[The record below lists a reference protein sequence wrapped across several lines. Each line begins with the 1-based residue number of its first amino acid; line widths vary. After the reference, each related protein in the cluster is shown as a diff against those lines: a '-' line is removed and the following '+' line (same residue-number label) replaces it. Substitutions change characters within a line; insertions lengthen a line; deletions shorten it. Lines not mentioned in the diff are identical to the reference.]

1 MHAILYADN
10 PSTILFGRP
19 GKDAGQDARTA
30 DGITVYQSKY
40 RNGLDMDEA
49 IKLALEE
56 LDKIK
61 EYRAAGH
68 ANHEHWKAAQ
78 QWVLFANLSINPNDD
93 AKWKSKVVPAFK
105 KEGLVADYWS
115 IEIIEGKLA
124 AKPEVRDVFFGQ
136 ENRVL
141 VGLKEAHDLLKN
153 ERFGSVGPDTAFI
166 GREAELK
173 RVKEFAGSKD
183 KRLLPVIGPGGIGK
197 SRFVYESLVI
207 LSQEGWRVLW
217 ALPGAMA
224 KSSQWF
230 RLLNGNQKTCVVLD
244 DPDNPGLLREV
255 IEQLST
261 GERRN
266 WRVILSCRTANAE
279 SLRRYKA
286 NANVDEAIQLN
297 ALNEQDSKTLVTNYL
312 GQDADP
318 AWLHRIFRFTN
329 GNPGWLCLIADLAR
343 NGKLA
348 ELPPTSDDIAS
359 LYVNASLE
367 KLDPESSRRARVLL
381 KWMSLWGTFVLEAG
395 NDERPEIALLDH
407 ESIPKAVLGDLLRTL
422 VDVGLVRNWGVGK
435 RLYGVEPLIVRQH
448 ILVEWLLRTDADGG
462 VSVSP
467 SGVDL
472 VKRLVAEGLP
482 SLDSTLQT
490 ISQLAIS
497 RLNEQDAYSLLQPI
511 FKELAAAAVPATLVT
526 QNHIADLTMKLGPA
540 DPESALDVLIAVRK
554 NMKEDQEVEHS
565 FWGKVTFGR
574 RTLLSTLSWT
584 LFNLAEHVDNP
595 AVARRFLTEFRDLIT
610 LVETDK
616 TEMDPGKTPQQLLTR
631 LLCESRNS
639 GVFAQPAYDI
649 AVTCI
654 PSADAWPFAGRLAT
668 CVLEPRREIT
678 EWIANW
684 TLGLTRYAISSS
696 SADWKRL
703 IDLRATLFALLASDQ
718 HKALH
723 DRIWQ
728 LLANAH
734 QSLHYALH
742 HSRLNDADRQKY
754 RDVLI
759 ADLTQCETLLK
770 TPRTMGEATHARRL
784 WEWHLEHGQDEAM
797 VAPAREC
804 EKLYSGLSPWRL
816 HDFFRF
822 DYDERLS
829 VETDRVADILRN
841 AKDQTVYLDFF
852 EEVDRYLKSARGQ
865 SEDMADGMQLGA
877 LADRLADGFSL
888 DAPGNPT
895 ALSAFVFAVLA
906 AGDKAVPRTFAFAI
920 MICRRRL
927 AQLTSSG
934 HVDTGEWLDR
944 LVAMTPQKG
953 AFLYRFY
960 SNAHPQSTGQ
970 LTADDVKRILVHEHS
985 FSSREWFWLLG
996 VFAGAVDET
1005 LVDRIPAL
1013 LEAAGD
1019 DRFEASNGLA
1029 AFVRSSHLTFRRYE
1043 RQPSVT
1049 FVNALLGSIVKFH
1062 LNGTLLAFH
1071 DFEAMIKQSG
1081 VRPDMRYFAS
1091 LMKSRVELEALPKT
1105 SDRIEI
1111 LPHRFDV
1118 TAWCNF
1124 DPNNPEHVVAFQDV
1138 CRLALTSSF
1147 TGHYWI
1153 PKYLPLIDP
1162 SGESVAAFVTQ
1173 AINGTEPANVDELST
1188 LAYLAS
1194 QYPMES
1200 EAWVMI
1206 ARPICEKARELG
1218 REDREHLFFSLS
1230 RKESGVL
1237 TSMPGEVP
1245 LYYFQA
1251 RDLARQ
1257 LRDQEPLDSPLRSYR
1272 EWALTRAEQDLQREE
1287 GRAEEHAHE

>member
-78 QWVLFANLSINPNDD
+78 NWVLFANLSINPNDD
-93 AKWKSKVVPAFK
+93 AKWKSKVVPEFK
-105 KEGLVADYWS
+105 KEGLTAHYWG

-136 ENRVL
+136 DNRVL

-153 ERFGSVGPDTAFI
+153 ERFGSVRPDTALI
-166 GREAELK
+166 GREADLK
-173 RVKEFAGSKD
+173 RVQDFVESKD

-197 SRFVYESLVI
+197 SRFLYESLLI
-207 LSQEGWRVLW
+207 LSQQGWRVLW

-244 DPDNPGLLREV
+244 DPDDPGLLREV

-261 GERRN
+261 VERRN

-286 NANVDEAIQLN
+286 NANVDEAILLTS
-297 ALNEQDSKTLVTNYL
+297 LNEQDSKTLVTNCL

-318 AWLHRIFRFTN
+318 AWLHSVFRFTN
-329 GNPGWLCLIADLAR
+329 GNPGWLCLISELAR

-348 ELPPTSDDIAS
+348 ELPPKSDDIAS
-359 LYVNASLE
+359 LYVNACLE
-367 KLDPESSRRARVLL
+367 KLDATSSGQARVLL
-381 KWMSLWGTFVLEAG
+381 KWLALWGKFVFEVG
-395 NDERPEIALLDH
+395 SDESAEIALL
-407 ESIPKAVLGDLLRTL
+407 ESEGVPKAVLGDLLRKL
-422 VDVGLVRNWGVGK
+422 VEVGLLRNWGVGK
-435 RLYGVEPLIVRQH
+435 RLFGIESLIVRQH
-448 ILVEWLLRTDADGG
+448 ILAEWLLRGDGSG
-462 VSVSP
+462 GFEVSP
-467 SGVDL
+467 SGVAL

-497 RLNEQDAYSLLQPI
+497 RLEEHDAYTLLRPI
-511 FKELAAAAVPATLVT
+511 FQELVGAAGQANIVT
-526 QNHIADLTMKLGPA
+526 QNHIAALVMKLGPA
-540 DPESALDVLIAVRK
+540 DPESALDVLIALRT
-554 NMKEDQEVEHS
+554 NAKEDQEVEDS
-565 FWGKVTFGR
+565 FWGKFTFTR
-574 RTLLSTLSWT
+574 RQLLSTLSWT
-584 LFNLAEHVDNP
+584 LFNIAEHVDKP
-595 AVARRFLTEFRDLIT
+595 DVARRFLFEFRDLIT
-610 LVETDK
+610 LVEAEA
-616 TEMDPGKTPQQLLTR
+616 TEIEPGKTPQQLLTR

-639 GVFAQPAYDI
+639 REFARPAYDT
-649 AVTCI
+649 AVTHI
-654 PSADAWPFAGRLAT
+654 LSEDAWPFAGRLAT
-668 CVLEPRREIT
+668 CVLEPRREVT
-678 EWIANW
+678 EWVANW
-684 TLGLTRYAISSS
+684 TLGWTRYAISSA
-696 SADWKRL
+696 SADWQRL
-703 IDLRATLFALLASDQ
+703 IDLRAKLFELLASDE

-734 QSLHYALH
+734 HSLHYALVH
-742 HSRLNDADRQKY
+742 TRLTDTDRQKY
-754 RDVLI
+754 RDLLI
-759 ADLTQCETLLK
+759 EDLNKCKTLLG
-770 TPRTMGEATHARRL
+770 TPRTLSEATHARRM

-797 VAPAREC
+797 VAPAHEC
-804 EKLYSGLSPWRL
+804 EHLYSGLSQWRL

-841 AKDQTVYLDFF
+841 AKDQTVYVDFF
-852 EEVDRYLKSARGQ
+852 EEVERYLKSARGQ

-877 LADRLADGFSL
+877 LADRLAETFSL
-888 DAPGNPT
+888 DAPGNLT
-895 ALSAFVFAVLA
+895 ALSAFVTSVLA
-906 AGDKAVPRTFAFAI
+906 AGDKADSRSFSFAI
-920 MICRRRL
+920 MVCKRHL
-927 AQLTSSG
+927 AQLRAAG
-934 HVDTGEWLDR
+934 QVNTGEWLDR

-953 AFLYRFY
+953 ALLYRLY

-970 LTADDVKRILVHEHS
+970 LSADDVQRILAHGHS
-985 FSSREWFWLLG
+985 FTSREWFWLLG
-996 VFAGAVDET
+996 VFAGAVDEK

-1019 DRFEASNGLA
+1019 DRVEASNGLA
-1029 AFVRSSHLTFRRYE
+1029 AFIRSAHLTFRRYD
-1043 RQPSVT
+1043 RQPSAT
-1049 FVNALLGSIVKFH
+1049 FVTSILELIVKFR

-1071 DFEAMIKQSG
+1071 DLETMIKQSG

-1091 LMKSRVELEALPKT
+1091 LMKSRVDLEALPQT
-1105 SDRIEI
+1105 SERVEL

-1118 TAWCNF
+1118 SAWCKY
-1124 DPNNPEHVVAFQDV
+1124 DPTNPAEKAAFNDV
-1138 CRLALTSSF
+1138 CQLALSISF

-1162 SGESVAAFVTQ
+1162 DGNGVAEFVKNRIAGDNSVSG
-1173 AINGTEPANVDELST
+1173 DDLST

-1200 EAWVMI
+1200 EAWARI
-1206 ARPICEKARELG
+1206 AGPICEKARGLG
-1218 REDREHLFFSLS
+1218 REDREHLFFCLS

-1245 LYYFQA
+1245 LYYVQA
-1251 RDLARQ
+1251 RDLAKQ
-1257 LRDQEPLDSPLRSYR
+1257 LRDNEPLDSPLRSYR
-1272 EWALTRAEQDLQREE
+1272 EWALTRAEHDLQREE
-1287 GRAEEHAHE
+1287 GRAEEHADE